1 MREIVH
7 LQAGQC
13 GNQIGAKVGV
23 LKNVFS
29 FIFVLN
35 LQRKKM
41 WRREL
46 DAAKV
51 LNFLLFLVLGSYLR

>member
-1 MREIVH
+1 MH

-35 LQRKKM
+35 LQRKKCGAVNSM
-41 WRREL
+41 L
-46 DAAKV
+46 QK
-51 LNFLLFLVLGSYLR
+51 S